1 MDVLDI
7 GCGTG
12 ILAILA
18 KKLGANRVLAVD
30 YDELSVEAA
39 IENVQRNKVDVEVRH
54 SDLFSNVD
62 GKFDIIVSNI
72 VAEVLLVMLSQVKN
86 YLKDDGVIILSGIIN
101 EKVHLFNKFNIIEQ
115 TRLDEWNALALKI

>member
-1 MDVLDI
+1 M

-39 IENVQRNKVDVEVRH
+39 LENVQRNKVDIEVRH

-72 VAEVLLVMLSQVKN
+72 VAEVLLVMLSQAKN
-86 YLKDDGVIILSGIIN
+86 YMKEDGIIILSGIIN
-101 EKVHLFNKFNIIEQ
+101 ERLHLFNKFNIIEQ
-115 TRLDEWNALALKI
+115 TRLDEWNALVIKI